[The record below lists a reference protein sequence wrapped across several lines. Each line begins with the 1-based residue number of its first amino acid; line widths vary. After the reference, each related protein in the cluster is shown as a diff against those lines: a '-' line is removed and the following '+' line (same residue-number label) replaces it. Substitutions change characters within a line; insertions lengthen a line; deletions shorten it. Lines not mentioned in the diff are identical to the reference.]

1 VADLVY
7 TSDEDPGITRKG
19 AGTGF
24 YYLYPDG
31 AKVERAEELERI
43 NALAIPPAY
52 RGVWI
57 CLNPLGHLQ
66 ATARDDRERKQYRY
80 HPDWVT
86 RRQEKKFARLA
97 SLGRDLPRLRRKVRR
112 DLRDFEAEKQQTVA
126 AAVRLLDRA
135 GLRVG
140 NEGYL
145 QRNKTRGISTLA
157 KENVDLDEEEA
168 ETIHLH
174 FTGKAGSEVDV
185 TLRDALLEKALAE
198 CHELPGQRLFSYRDQ
213 AGNVQNID
221 SSDINEYLTGICT
234 EECSAKNLRTWRA
247 SVLALEYL
255 MRLETPEKPEAETRE
270 AVRHAAELLN
280 NTYATCREYYVHPW
294 VPQAWQDC
302 GEEGFERFEPLPEI
316 RELSR
321 AERLLLKIIESD

>member
-1 VADLVY
+1 VAELVY
-7 TSDEDPGITRKG
+7 TTDEDPGITRKG
-19 AGTGF
+19 AGKGF

-31 AKVERAEELERI
+31 AKVDRPEELERI
-43 NALAIPPAY
+43 NNLAIPPAY

-57 CLNPLGHLQ
+57 CLDPLGHLQ
-66 ATARDDRERKQYRY
+66 ATARDDRKRKQYRY

-112 DLRDFEAEKQQTVA
+112 DLRDFEAQKQQTVA

-145 QRNKTRGISTLA
+145 RRNKTRGISTLA
-157 KENVDLDEEEA
+157 KKNVELEEE
-168 ETIHLH
+168 EKEPIHLH

-185 TLRDALLEKALAE
+185 TLRDALLENALAE
-198 CHELPGQRLFSYRDQ
+198 CHELPGQRLFSYRDH
-213 AGNVQNID
+213 AGEVRDID
-221 SSDINEYLTGICT
+221 SSDINEYLAGVCT

-255 MRLETPEKPEAETRE
+255 TRLGTPENPEAEIRD
-270 AVRHAAELLN
+270 AVRHAAERLN
-280 NTYATCREYYVHPW
+280 NTYATCREYYVHPR
-294 VPQAWQDC
+294 VLQAWRDC
-302 GEEGFERFEPLPEI
+302 GEEGFARFAPLPEI

-321 AERLLLKIIESD
+321 VERLLLRIIENE